1 MKVRSVL
8 GVGLLTAF
16 LAPLAHADVATSTSL
31 QHQPAQQSQPH
42 AGTLHTIASS
52 GAVPQVNSKAHGKT
66 RAEVLQELIQAQRDG
81 LIPTNDTDYP
91 PSKRTIERN
100 KARFAGLERHYE

>member
-1 MKVRSVL
+1 MKVRNVL
-8 GVGLLTAF
+8 GGGLLTAF
-16 LAPLAHADVATSTSL
+16 LAPLAYADVAGTSS
-31 QHQPAQQSQPH
+31 QHQPIQQPQGH

-66 RAEVLQELIQAQRDG
+66 RAEVRQELIQAQRDG

-91 PSKRTIERN
+91 PSKRTIDRN
-100 KARFAGLERHYE
+100 KARFAALERHYD

>member
-1 MKVRSVL
+1 MKVRNVL

-16 LAPLAHADVATSTSL
+16 LAPLAYADVASPSS
-31 QHQPAQQSQPH
+31 QHQPAQPSQPH

-52 GAVPQVNSKAHGKT
+52 GAVPQVNPKAHGKT
-66 RAEVLQELIQAQRDG
+66 RAEVRQELIQAQRDG